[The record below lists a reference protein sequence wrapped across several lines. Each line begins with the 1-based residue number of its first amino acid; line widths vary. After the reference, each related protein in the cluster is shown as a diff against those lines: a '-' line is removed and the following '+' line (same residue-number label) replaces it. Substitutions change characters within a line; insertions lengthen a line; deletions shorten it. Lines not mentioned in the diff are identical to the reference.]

1 MHIAPCALA
10 LSTRKGL
17 AFCVKRDRVVRQRT
31 GQGTV
36 IGPHRATE
44 AIRAARIRAGLTLAQ
59 AAEGVA
65 DNSTVQR
72 WEKGSIPSSWQVLDD
87 YARRI
92 GPTITLTFGVNDEEA
107 APPRWAER
115 LLAGV
120 MALEEEG
127 QLSDEDVARAQARAA
142 AYLAVAPQRQPQP
155 ASDDAASEPST

>member
-1 MHIAPCALA
+1 M
-10 LSTRKGL
+10 SSGKGF

-92 GPTITLTFGVNDEEA
+92 GQTITLTFGVNDEEA

-115 LLAGV
+115 PLALVNLLAQQSGIT
-120 MALEEEG
+120 EEQIQAEAHRLAEG
-127 QLSDEDVARAQARAA
+127 GGS
-142 AYLAVAPQRQPQP
+142 PPQP
-155 ASDDAASEPST
+155 VRGGGAPDG